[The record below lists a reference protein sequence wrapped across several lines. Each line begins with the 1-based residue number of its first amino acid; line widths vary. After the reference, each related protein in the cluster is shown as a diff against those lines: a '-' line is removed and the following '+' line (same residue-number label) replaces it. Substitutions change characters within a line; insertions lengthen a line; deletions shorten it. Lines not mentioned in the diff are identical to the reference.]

1 MAKQI
6 TQYTANVTGISANN
20 IISSASE
27 ITARQN
33 SATAIN
39 NTGEVVAENRALL
52 EAIHTTD
59 HIVNVIS
66 TSFTGGT
73 NELAILANAITWW
86 DQSVYTADKTATALL
101 TGWPAKTI
109 TGLTSSGTFYIW
121 ATFVSGTK
129 DYEATNITA
138 ALPSNITEK
147 ALIGIATVSGAGAV
161 TFAVNW
167 NGPVT
172 SKTNYWKESQ
182 TFLGETFLGKTNIV
196 PVGSMAYWVA
206 STPPSGWLI
215 RDGSAIS
222 RTAYVDLFN
231 VLNPSG
237 LFTSQT
243 FTVTIASPC
252 VVTKTAHGFI
262 NGERLRLSTT
272 GALPT
277 GLNTTTDYFVFYIDA
292 NTFGLCSDEMLT
304 TRINTSG
311 TQSGTHSYLQSLY
324 GLGDGTTTFN
334 LPDDRGV
341 FLRGRDASKGYDTN
355 RAFGTAQNDDFK
367 IHTHGIGIIRNGANG
382 SVRDIPVPSGSGG
395 AISQVTEATGGT
407 ETRPKN
413 RAYLPI
419 IKF

>member
-1 MAKQI
+1 
-6 TQYTANVTGISANN
+6 
-20 IISSASE
+20 
-27 ITARQN
+27 
-33 SATAIN
+33 
-39 NTGEVVAENRALL
+39 
-52 EAIHTTD
+52 
-59 HIVNVIS
+59 
-66 TSFTGGT
+66 
-73 NELAILANAITWW
+73 
-86 DQSVYTADKTATALL
+86 
-101 TGWPAKTI
+101 
-109 TGLTSSGTFYIW
+109 
-121 ATFVSGTK
+121 
-129 DYEATNITA
+129 
-138 ALPSNITEK
+138 
-147 ALIGIATVSGAGAV
+147 
-161 TFAVNW
+161 
-167 NGPVT
+167 
-172 SKTNYWKESQ
+172 
-182 TFLGETFLGKTNIV
+182 
-196 PVGSMAYWVA
+196 MAYWVA

-324 GLGDGTTTFN
+324 GLGNGTTTFN

-341 FLRGRDASKGYDTN
+341 FLRGRDSSKGYDTN

-367 IHTHGIGIIRNGANG
+367 SHTHIISNQYTG
-382 SVRDIPVPSGSGG
+382 SPAGGSSWAGVYLGG
-395 AISQVTEATGGT
+395 NNTTSATGGT